1 MTEPTLRTR
10 EDVLA
15 MLNILIESRVT
26 PGFLVHVSK
35 PGNLDWLH
43 GMVEAAFNRIEGKSS
58 VARSRSLG

>member
-1 MTEPTLRTR
+1 MAEHTLRTR

-26 PGFLVHVSK
+26 PGFLTQVSK

-43 GMVEAAFNRIEGKSS
+43 SMVKGAFDRVEGKSS